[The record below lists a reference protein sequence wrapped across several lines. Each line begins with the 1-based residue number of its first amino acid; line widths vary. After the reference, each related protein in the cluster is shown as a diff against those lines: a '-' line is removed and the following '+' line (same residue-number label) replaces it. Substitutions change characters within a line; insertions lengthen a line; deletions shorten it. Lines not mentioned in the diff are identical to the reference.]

1 MSNPSGNISST
12 KKIMEKE
19 KSWFYFFLEDSFW
32 LPSVRIRWVYVLS
45 WTRPW
50 YRTLV
55 YTPLIDMTPSYT
67 ATMFTAMVE
76 ARRLTARTGQ
86 NYTILAADQQQSY
99 HVIVNVVQA
108 ETELF
113 LNFIPRLIGMHMLIS
128 FVGCVGSLMFNRGL
142 EEVNCERNPQN
153 VRALR
158 VVVDELLRTYFE
170 NLCSHDD
177 LVQLLE
183 DMA

>member
-1 MSNPSGNISST
+1 
-12 KKIMEKE
+12 
-19 KSWFYFFLEDSFW
+19 
-32 LPSVRIRWVYVLS
+32 
-45 WTRPW
+45 
-50 YRTLV
+50 
-55 YTPLIDMTPSYT
+55 
-67 ATMFTAMVE
+67 MFTAMIE

-142 EEVNCERNPQN
+142 EEVNCETNSTKCEGIASGCR
-153 VRALR
+153 
-158 VVVDELLRTYFE
+158 RTFT
-170 NLCSHDD
+170 NLF
-177 LVQLLE
+177 
-183 DMA
+183 